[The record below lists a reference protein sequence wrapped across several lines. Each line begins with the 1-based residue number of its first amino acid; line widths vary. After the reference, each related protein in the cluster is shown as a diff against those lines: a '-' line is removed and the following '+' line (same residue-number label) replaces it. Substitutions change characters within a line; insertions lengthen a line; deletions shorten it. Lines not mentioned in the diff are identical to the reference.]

1 MFGLEFGLESSMQ
14 RRLLPLLASLSLSA
28 GCHVR
33 PESLLPAGAVSHAPE
48 HSEFLR
54 SEPASF
60 VVLGGEDSF
69 VWPALLQELLTG
81 HAGRGKRYLVLN
93 AATREPGIGAW
104 TDDDVHGPLRA
115 LVDDY
120 LAGGA
125 RLPAGAPA
133 PRTALC
139 LVSLRGLCDE
149 SGPVKSDSDML
160 GAEMGADALE
170 RLALALKS
178 AGVERVVFATPLYAE
193 GAGPELGLEHLAIE
207 RLLARGHEFVLA
219 GPDVFRA
226 SKRYYPDAY
235 EADGVSPNEFGLKLI
250 AEEWYRWLAGPEA
263 REPVVEALYS
273 KDFDTDAIEAAFAES
288 RGLPRP

>member
-1 MFGLEFGLESSMQ
+1 MH
-14 RRLLPLLASLSLSA
+14 RRFLPVLASLALA
-28 GCHVR
+28 ACHVR
-33 PESLLPAGAVSHAPE
+33 PESFLPAGAVSHAPE
-48 HSEFLR
+48 RSEFLLA
-54 SEPASF
+54 EPASF
-60 VVLGGEDSF
+60 VVLGGAESF
-69 VWPALLQELLTG
+69 VWPVLLQDLLDG
-81 HAGRGKRYLVLN
+81 HAGRKKPYHVLN
-93 AATREPGIGAW
+93 GAAREPGIGAW
-104 TDDDVHGPLRA
+104 TNTANSASASADGPFRT

-120 LAGGA
+120 LATGARRLGGA
-125 RLPAGAPA
+125 PP

-160 GAEMGADALE
+160 GAEMGAEALE
-170 RLALALKS
+170 RLALELRE

-207 RLLARGHEFVLA
+207 RLLARGHDFVQA

-226 SKRYYPDAY
+226 SKRYYPDAF

-263 REPVVEALYS
+263 HENVVEALYS